1 MKKAKKPSPKAS
13 PVKSPPKR
21 KRAANATILA
31 RIVEGPV
38 PYLEVTVRERVTEA
52 SLGGVFER
60 VRGEIFRYQAKRLL
74 VDVRGGSVAL
84 TISDM
89 LGLAKMV
96 TATFAGVL
104 ERFALL
110 LRPQDVLSER
120 FFEPSVNNRGLP
132 TLVTTDSEEAAYWIA
147 TKLRLGR

>member
-1 MKKAKKPSPKAS
+1 MKKAKKSSPKAS
-13 PVKSPPKR
+13 PVKSSPKR
-21 KRAANATILA
+21 KRAADATILA

-52 SLGGVFER
+52 SLGGLFER
-60 VRGEIFRYQAKRLL
+60 VRGEISRYQAKRLL
-74 VDVRGGSVAL
+74 VDLRGGSIAL

-147 TKLRLGR
+147 SKLRLGR

>member
-1 MKKAKKPSPKAS
+1 MKKAKKSSPKAS

-21 KRAANATILA
+21 KRAANSTVLA
-31 RIVEGPV
+31 RMVEGPV

-52 SLGGVFER
+52 SMGGVFER
-60 VRGEIFRYQAKRLL
+60 VRGEISRYQAKRLL

-132 TLVTTDSEEAAYWIA
+132 TLVTTDSEEAVYWIA

>member
-13 PVKSPPKR
+13 PAKAPPKR
-21 KRAANATILA
+21 KRAADTTILA
-31 RIVEGPV
+31 RMVEGPV
-38 PYLEVTVRERVTEA
+38 PYLEVAVRERVTEA
-52 SLGGVFER
+52 SLGGVFEH
-60 VRGEIFRYQAKRLL
+60 VRGEVFRYQAKRLL

-96 TATFAGVL
+96 TTTFAGVL

-110 LRPQDVLSER
+110 LRPQDVLSEK
-120 FFEPSVNNRGLP
+120 FFEPSVNHRGLP
-132 TLVTTDSEEAAYWIA
+132 TMVTTDSEEAAYWIA
-147 TKLRLGR
+147 AKLRLGR

>member
-1 MKKAKKPSPKAS
+1 MKKAKKSAPKAS

-21 KRAANATILA
+21 KRAADATILA
-31 RIVEGPV
+31 RMVEGPV
-38 PYLEVTVRERVTEA
+38 SYLEVTVRERVTEA
-52 SLGGVFER
+52 SLGGLFER
-60 VRGEIFRYQAKRLL
+60 VRGEISCYQAKRIL
-74 VDVRGGSVAL
+74 VDLRGGSVVL

-147 TKLRLGR
+147 SKLRLGR